1 MTDRVLTRVRAP
13 AVFLLSFL
21 CVSSARPS
29 ILHWTTRLLHTE
41 CDDRP
46 VTQPHRSGL
55 VPRRTETDH
64 ITPIDFEAERTL
76 TAGSTL
82 SLAICHGEVHILP
95 SDSPDQLRVLVH
107 LNASLKDRTPADFLQ
122 QFTVAPGQADV
133 EWKLPERSH
142 PVINIYVP
150 AGTKLNLQLGKV
162 DVDVKG
168 VRGDKSIDVGK
179 GTARL
184 YVCPDEYRAIEVAVA
199 MGTFTDQRPGG
210 TTNHKVPLHEHFDG
224 PGQATAEI
232 KVAMG
237 QAELVPE

>member
-1 MTDRVLTRVRAP
+1 MRFATLVCL
-13 AVFLLSFL
+13 LLS
-21 CVSSARPS
+21 SISAGDAS

-46 VTQPHRSGL
+46 VPQPHRSGL
-55 VPRRTETDH
+55 VPRRAETDH

-76 TAGSTL
+76 TAGTTL
-82 SLAICHGEVHILP
+82 SLAVCHGEVHILP
-95 SDSPDQLRVLVH
+95 SNSLDQVRVLVH
-107 LNASLKDRTPADFLQ
+107 LNDSLKDRTPTDFLQ
-122 QFTVAPGQADV
+122 QFTFAPGQADV

-142 PVINIYVP
+142 PVISIYVP
-150 AGTKLNLQLGKV
+150 TGTKLNLQLGKV

-184 YVCPDEYRAIEVAVA
+184 YVRPDEYRAIEIAVA
-199 MGTFTDQRPGG
+199 MGSFTDQRPGG
-210 TTNHKVPLHEHFDG
+210 TTDHKVPLHEHFDG
-224 PGQATAEI
+224 PGQSLAEM